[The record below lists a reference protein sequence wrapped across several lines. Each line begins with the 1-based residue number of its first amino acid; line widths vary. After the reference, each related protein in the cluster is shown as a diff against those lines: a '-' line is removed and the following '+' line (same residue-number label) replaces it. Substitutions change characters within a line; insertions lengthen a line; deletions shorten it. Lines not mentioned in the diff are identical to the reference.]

1 VDIGASAGLN
11 LLWDQYGYTY
21 GDRLEAGDKS
31 SPVQIEC
38 ALRGLNLPPLPL
50 FFPPLAGRV
59 GVDLN
64 PLDVRVED
72 DALWLRALIWP
83 EHEKRAELLR
93 SAIALVRQQPLKM
106 LAGDG
111 VELLPDVMRTVPA
124 DAVLCI
130 VRIFTPISRETR
142 SVLMALIADYAAKR
156 DVMMITARPHRGDD
170 SELCLTS
177 FVDGRRH
184 EQGLAYMQNHGDWIE
199 WLNRE

>member
-1 VDIGASAGLN
+1 
-11 LLWDQYGYTY
+11 
-21 GDRLEAGDKS
+21 
-31 SPVQIEC
+31 
-38 ALRGLNLPPLPL
+38 
-50 FFPPLAGRV
+50 
-59 GVDLN
+59 
-64 PLDVRVED
+64 VRVED

-83 EHEKRAELLR
+83 EHEERAELLH

-111 VELLPDVMRTVPA
+111 VELLPDVTRTVPA

-130 VRIFTPISRETR
+130 VRIFTPIARETR